1 MIKIVFASRNRGKI
15 REMNKLFDRFLG
27 EGEVELLSLDDI
39 GFEGDIVEDGKTF
52 AENAMIKARAAADFS
67 GMAAL
72 ADDSGL
78 CVEALDGAPGIYSA
92 RYAGEGHDD
101 EANNALLLENLKGVA
116 DRAAYFI
123 CTLACVF
130 PEGTELDGEPIE
142 VSGYCAGEILCA
154 PRGKNGF
161 GYDPLFWIDE
171 LGRTLAELSEDE
183 KNMISHRAAAV
194 YQLSLMLR
202 PRIEFRKKVLAA
214 AMELLKKQK
223 KDN

>member
-101 EANNALLLENLKGVA
+101 EANNALLLENLNGVA

-130 PEGTELDGEPIE
+130 PEGTELEGEPIE

-194 YQLSLMLR
+194 YQLSLQLR